1 MEALLSCCTVDAQ
14 TDTRGLL
21 ARGAPSLPAAGSR
34 RIAVLHAV
42 HSNWAGSG
50 TPESASH
57 RPEQQV
63 DLTSSLRPHSPGQ
76 GQSAHTCR
84 TSQPPPLQMPK
95 TAQTAE
101 EMREAAP
108 RGQEQSPYQSAPR
121 GQPWLVYRAAQPAG
135 LTENQHAVLRDIVHR
150 ALEASKH
157 ASMKATL
164 ADQECAAQ
172 AQKLREKMEALKRAQ
187 HNAGHDATC
196 NKLRQHME
204 KTEIALAKC
213 QHRRIATQAQV
224 LNFKKD
230 VKSVEF
236 LAKDISASQL

>member
-108 RGQEQSPYQSAPR
+108 RGQEQSLY
-121 GQPWLVYRAAQPAG
+121 
-135 LTENQHAVLRDIVHR
+135 
-150 ALEASKH
+150 
-157 ASMKATL
+157 
-164 ADQECAAQ
+164 
-172 AQKLREKMEALKRAQ
+172 
-187 HNAGHDATC
+187 
-196 NKLRQHME
+196 
-204 KTEIALAKC
+204 
-213 QHRRIATQAQV
+213 
-224 LNFKKD
+224 
-230 VKSVEF
+230 
-236 LAKDISASQL
+236 